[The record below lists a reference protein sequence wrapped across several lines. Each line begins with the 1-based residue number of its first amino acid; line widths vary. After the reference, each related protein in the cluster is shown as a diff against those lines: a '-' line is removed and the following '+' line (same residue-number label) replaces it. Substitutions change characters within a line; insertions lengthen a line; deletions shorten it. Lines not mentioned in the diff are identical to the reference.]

1 MDRAPR
7 NPWFGRA
14 WSRVVPCVLLLGSLL
29 LPTQSGDA
37 AEPKNESRESLAT
50 QIDRI
55 VAKSY
60 RGPEIPL
67 ATDFEF
73 LRRVYLDLLGR
84 GPTVKETDAFL
95 VRLRAKPSDSQ
106 LIRSQL
112 IDELLDREEFSRYFA
127 KVLDVLFTERREVIG
142 MLEFRNWLRQWLEE
156 RKPLNELCTEILA
169 ADGSDEKH
177 RPAAAF
183 FLNRNADPNQMTRD
197 VGRIFLGRDL
207 QCAQCHDHP
216 NVDDYEQAEYF
227 GIFSFVNRTYLFTDA
242 KQGNK
247 PYLGEKAEGN
257 PEFSSVFKR
266 QAAKTVA
273 QPALP
278 MALALDSEPDF
289 LDANEAYIV
298 KPEKDQRAI
307 PRYSRRQQLAVLA
320 THPENELFN
329 RNLANRLW
337 AIMMGTGV
345 VHPVDMHH
353 SDNPPV
359 SAELLRLL
367 AEELVRCR
375 YDVRAFLREV
385 ARSRTYQQSVR
396 TPDLRNWSGP
406 VGGVQSLDH
415 EMAKLAAEMKG
426 IETQRQQAELALSS
440 ATKKLASK
448 QSDVAKQQSH
458 VYAAKKELQ
467 ELSGQ
472 RNTEVVKLAEIR
484 TRQGKAQDTIV
495 ALQATLKE
503 LEKVAQ
509 LTPDEQ
515 VKSLQ
520 ATVNTR
526 LTTATQ
532 TKQAVDKE
540 LPAQEKA
547 VQQATKRVE
556 EQRSRVLALASRKL
570 AWTEFVVEARGGVR
584 RAQSQLLHLQDRQSD
599 VEQQKLQLTTLSDW
613 LTSRERLRSIPT
625 TADAAVVKKQKTD
638 FDLKQ
643 TGLIEKWRRGYAI
656 QQVRG
661 LNGEQMGGAIYHAL
675 ELDQPVRA
683 KAFAEWEAKHQGDAK
698 MKNDAAKRESHVTT
712 AVAVNFWDTLEKDV
726 MRLYSAPAGAPQDGF
741 IATVDQALM
750 IQNAPSVHT
759 WLKPNPGTLTHRVA
773 AIESPNEVARQI
785 YLAVLARLPEA
796 EETALVTKLLNENPK
811 ERAAI
816 LQELVWGLI
825 ASAEFRFSS

>member
-289 LDANEAYIV
+289 LDANEAY
-298 KPEKDQRAI
+298 
-307 PRYSRRQQLAVLA
+307 
-320 THPENELFN
+320 
-329 RNLANRLW
+329 
-337 AIMMGTGV
+337 
-345 VHPVDMHH
+345 
-353 SDNPPV
+353 
-359 SAELLRLL
+359 
-367 AEELVRCR
+367 
-375 YDVRAFLREV
+375 
-385 ARSRTYQQSVR
+385 
-396 TPDLRNWSGP
+396 
-406 VGGVQSLDH
+406 
-415 EMAKLAAEMKG
+415 
-426 IETQRQQAELALSS
+426 
-440 ATKKLASK
+440 
-448 QSDVAKQQSH
+448 
-458 VYAAKKELQ
+458 
-467 ELSGQ
+467 
-472 RNTEVVKLAEIR
+472 
-484 TRQGKAQDTIV
+484 
-495 ALQATLKE
+495 
-503 LEKVAQ
+503 
-509 LTPDEQ
+509 
-515 VKSLQ
+515 
-520 ATVNTR
+520 
-526 LTTATQ
+526 
-532 TKQAVDKE
+532 
-540 LPAQEKA
+540 
-547 VQQATKRVE
+547 
-556 EQRSRVLALASRKL
+556 
-570 AWTEFVVEARGGVR
+570 
-584 RAQSQLLHLQDRQSD
+584 
-599 VEQQKLQLTTLSDW
+599 
-613 LTSRERLRSIPT
+613 
-625 TADAAVVKKQKTD
+625 
-638 FDLKQ
+638 
-643 TGLIEKWRRGYAI
+643 
-656 QQVRG
+656 
-661 LNGEQMGGAIYHAL
+661 
-675 ELDQPVRA
+675 
-683 KAFAEWEAKHQGDAK
+683 
-698 MKNDAAKRESHVTT
+698 
-712 AVAVNFWDTLEKDV
+712 
-726 MRLYSAPAGAPQDGF
+726 
-741 IATVDQALM
+741 
-750 IQNAPSVHT
+750 
-759 WLKPNPGTLTHRVA
+759 
-773 AIESPNEVARQI
+773 
-785 YLAVLARLPEA
+785 
-796 EETALVTKLLNENPK
+796 
-811 ERAAI
+811 
-816 LQELVWGLI
+816 
-825 ASAEFRFSS
+825 